1 MSGFTVPADILPTL
15 IGVVVLAAV
24 TTVVLMAFRVP
35 AVWAPVRAIARGVV
49 QLAVISVILTGI
61 ISSPV
66 WIAVALCVM
75 FTIAA
80 SVATS
85 RTGWS
90 VRTAVM
96 MTSSIAAGVALAGA
110 IVFTT
115 GALELTS
122 RYALAI
128 GAIVIGNAMTIAT
141 LTGRMLTTAVVDHW
155 DEVEGW
161 LALGG
166 TPRQSTIHMARR
178 AVRDALIPSIDQTR
192 TTGLVVL
199 PGAFVGAIFGGIS
212 PLEAGRF
219 QIVVLA
225 AIMAAGSLVAVL
237 IATWMG
243 DVRVKPQ
250 PVR

>member
-1 MSGFTVPADILPTL
+1 MTEWTALLPSLAGVAVLTL
-15 IGVVVLAAV
+15 LTTAVLV
-24 TTVVLMAFRVP
+24 GFRVP
-35 AVWAPVRAIARGVV
+35 ATWTPAVAIVRGAV

-61 ISSPV
+61 ITSPL
-66 WIAVALCVM
+66 WIGVALLVM
-75 FTIAA
+75 FAVAA
-80 SVATS
+80 SVATG
-85 RTGWS
+85 RLGWS
-90 VRTAVM
+90 TRTALM
-96 MTSSIAAGVALAGA
+96 MATAIAAGVLSAVA
-110 IVFTT
+110 IVFAT

-141 LTGRMLTTAVVDHW
+141 LTGRTFTTRTIDHW

-161 LALGG
+161 LALGATG
-166 TPRQSTIHMARR
+166 RVATIDLARQS
-178 AVRDALIPSIDQTR
+178 VRDALIPTVDQTR

-225 AIMAAGSLVAVL
+225 AIMAAGSVTALIVAL
-237 IATWMG
+237 WMG
-243 DVRVKPQ
+243 DVRVKPN
-250 PVR
+250 PLN